1 MSTRIIEVIR
11 DLAIASQSHVIKRN
25 MVDEEPLKVLSKIL
39 PVVHMKEAVE
49 HIPVGA
55 FGNMSQTRITG
66 IPSHEPTWLGTLKE
80 YIHGEGWTDEVI
92 DYFKSEIKDQPFPA
106 AGARGVLQVHSYNGI
121 CFASNGSHRLVGLVC
136 YLAAKYGDSAIAKS
150 VNHRGTV
157 FDSDALALLQRLY
170 GHSTTG
176 IKLMSRMEL
185 EGNVEVG
192 VSNLI
197 NIDERYYTYKDG
209 RFVLLWPQPATRLQ
223 KLLKKDEIRKHQA
236 KFEKQ
241 KYTILNHEDF
251 KRLIETTWLTQALAI
266 HNRTKRKNYV

>member
-1 MSTRIIEVIR
+1 
-11 DLAIASQSHVIKRN
+11 
-25 MVDEEPLKVLSKIL
+25 
-39 PVVHMKEAVE
+39 
-49 HIPVGA
+49 
-55 FGNMSQTRITG
+55 
-66 IPSHEPTWLGTLKE
+66 
-80 YIHGEGWTDEVI
+80 
-92 DYFKSEIKDQPFPA
+92 
-106 AGARGVLQVHSYNGI
+106 
-121 CFASNGSHRLVGLVC
+121 
-136 YLAAKYGDSAIAKS
+136 
-150 VNHRGTV
+150 
-157 FDSDALALLQRLY
+157 
-170 GHSTTG
+170 
-176 IKLMSRMEL
+176 MSRMEL